1 MTIFQN
7 AIIII
12 LRNEI
17 FQIEII
23 KEKGGSNMTI
33 NDEKYQIA
41 LANSGLKVKE
51 VAERA
56 GVSRARFHAILNSK
70 QATPQAV
77 GKIAKGLG
85 VDVREIID

>member
-1 MTIFQN
+1 
-7 AIIII
+7 
-12 LRNEI
+12 
-17 FQIEII
+17 
-23 KEKGGSNMTI
+23 MTI

-56 GVSRARFHAILNSK
+56 GVSRARLHAILNSK